1 MKKIFQTYGS
11 LVALV
16 ILLVLNFM
24 FMRGTFFGPEN
35 IRNIVTQNSPT
46 GIVAVG
52 MTLVIIGGGID
63 LSVGSMM
70 VLVATLGL
78 LALNKTG
85 NLQTGT
91 LGATI
96 VTICHSRFGWSFEQI
111 GTFIAAIVTV
121 AGGAALGLV
130 NGMVIT
136 SGRIA
141 PFIVTLA
148 GLISYRSVALALAEG
163 GEIRSSSA
171 TVFSKIA
178 MGGVPIPGTSNGA
191 GGQILIYWPIVIMIV
206 MVIWGSFILNQ
217 TKFGRRLIAVG
228 ANEQAA
234 LYSGIA
240 VHKVKW
246 ATYSFLGLC
255 TGIAALCQA
264 SKFNSVS
271 TSGLGLYMELDA
283 IAAVVIGGTSMRGG
297 RGQVWS
303 TLIGVLIL
311 GIITNM
317 LVLYGVSVYWQGCVK
332 GAIILIAVLI
342 QRGKTE

>member
-1 MKKIFQTYGS
+1 MKKVLQTYGS

-16 ILLVLNFM
+16 ILLVLNLV
-24 FMRGTFFGPEN
+24 FMRGTFFSVEN
-35 IRNIVTQNSPT
+35 IRNIVTQNAPT

-63 LSVGSMM
+63 LSVGSIM
-70 VLVATLGL
+70 VLVAALGL
-78 LALNKTG
+78 FALNKADP
-85 NLQTGT
+85 NEQLGT
-91 LGATI
+91 LLATVI
-96 VTICHSRFGWSFEQI
+96 TIS
-111 GTFIAAIVTV
+111 A
-121 AGGAALGLV
+121 GAALGLL
-130 NGMVIT
+130 NGMIIT
-136 SGRIA
+136 FGRIA

-148 GLISYRSVALALAEG
+148 GLISFRSIALALSNES
-163 GEIRSSSA
+163 EIRSKSA
-171 TVFSKIA
+171 VLFPKIS
-178 MGGVPIPGTSNGA
+178 MGGIPIPGADART
-191 GGQILIYWPIVIMIV
+191 LIYWPIIILILL
-206 MVIWGSFILNQ
+206 VIWGSFLLNK

-240 VHKVKW
+240 VDKVKW
-246 ATYSFLGLC
+246 AAYTILGTC

-271 TSGLGLYMELDA
+271 PNGLGQYMELDA

-303 TLIGVLIL
+303 TLVGVLIL

-317 LVLYGVSVYWQGCVK
+317 LVLYSISVSWQGCVK